1 MAASSC
7 RGLSEC
13 APTPGDRHPLT
24 KRSLAGLLTRIPVE
38 YLYGLS
44 RIELRAWQR
53 PAVGEPF
60 ARYRI
65 RTRDILLF
73 SLPPV
78 RYCKPLDPYFRAS
91 YEKFDAVIDQEGEGF
106 RISWRSPA
114 ALSLWFYC
122 EIFTHELGHHFVEQY
137 RAKNGRIASVGTR
150 NSWPIYAPDDSRA
163 NREEPVQA
171 TDFVHLYRVKSRS
184 IQGWVALWQKPQRI
198 ACRGLSKG

>member
-1 MAASSC
+1 M
-7 RGLSEC
+7 R
-13 APTPGDRHPLT
+13 PTPGDRHPLT
-24 KRSLAGLLTRIPVE
+24 KRSLAGLPTRIPVE

-44 RIELRAWQR
+44 RIQLRARQR

-60 ARYRI
+60 GRYRI

-78 RYCKPLDPYFRAS
+78 WYCKPLDPYFRAS

-137 RAKNGRIASVGTR
+137 RAKNGRIASARHEELVADLRARRFTDELLA
-150 NSWPIYAPDDSRA
+150 SQVPAPTHR
-163 NREEPVQA
+163 
-171 TDFVHLYRVKSRS
+171 
-184 IQGWVALWQKPQRI
+184 KPGFRLPE
-198 ACRGLSKG
+198 G